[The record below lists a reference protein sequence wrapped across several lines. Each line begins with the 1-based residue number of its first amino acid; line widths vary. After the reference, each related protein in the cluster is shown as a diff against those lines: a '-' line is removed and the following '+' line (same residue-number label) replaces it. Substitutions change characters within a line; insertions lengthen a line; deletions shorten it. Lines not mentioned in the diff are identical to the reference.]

1 MNKEFEYEDELID
14 YNMHFDFTIE
24 DETKRFLLLDTF
36 GVDDKDYAAFLNEET
51 DEVYILLMEMD
62 EEEVV
67 FMSIDDENEY
77 EEVLSIYSE
86 LLDEYDEN
94 I

>member
-51 DEVYILLMEMD
+51 DEVYIFLMEMD